1 MINVPWSQPGKTWS
15 VGDRSCYFL
24 SQAMTM
30 AIDLSLNKI
39 VVPSTIIRASGAMD
53 KIAPSECI
61 NAQRALKLDG
71 HDEVDPSSELGRR
84 LLRIRERV
92 WIALFTLD
100 RGVCLARGRTWTVP
114 AGPLIDTCE
123 TWHVSD
129 VADQEDGSLVATC
142 VLRRDF
148 GGLISSIRSTCDNNH
163 FTSGSGPGM
172 VKYMREKVEGF
183 FTNWSNTWTFQIC
196 QQGGKV
202 PPYVEILVS
211 HGKLSAYCSVI
222 NHPTA
227 AMEIKQFFRAAG
239 LTAALD
245 VIRVV
250 IENEAKLQSLPNN
263 SVIMVSFAACFIL
276 GLSTTRRNGRSY
288 IAPQIKRSVLEAA
301 AVLDRLGS
309 VTQHRHGASKLFG
322 QHIRRII
329 QQHSFPVDEVESEQN
344 TLGNETNGSM
354 HHTFMRSAPFML
366 QPASQPG
373 ILQDYSGFDSMSED
387 QLLAA
392 IVNAKDDIEN
402 FHAEFQTE
410 DSLFMNWLDWPV

>member
-1 MINVPWSQPGKTWS
+1 MILSVIDYPSFHQHLSHTRWGLDRVIHSPEFVRSRSAFLFTSILAGTALFLADASALSVRLQNHCKTLALRASSGDFRSLEIVLAFMINVPWSQPGKTWS

-39 VVPSTIIRASGAMD
+39 VIPSTIIRPSGAMD

-71 HDEVDPSSELGRR
+71 HNEVDPSSELGRR

-183 FTNWSNTWTFQIC
+183 FTN
-196 QQGGKV
+196 
-202 PPYVEILVS
+202 
-211 HGKLSAYCSVI
+211 
-222 NHPTA
+222 
-227 AMEIKQFFRAAG
+227 
-239 LTAALD
+239 
-245 VIRVV
+245 
-250 IENEAKLQSLPNN
+250 
-263 SVIMVSFAACFIL
+263 
-276 GLSTTRRNGRSY
+276 
-288 IAPQIKRSVLEAA
+288 
-301 AVLDRLGS
+301 
-309 VTQHRHGASKLFG
+309 
-322 QHIRRII
+322 
-329 QQHSFPVDEVESEQN
+329 
-344 TLGNETNGSM
+344 
-354 HHTFMRSAPFML
+354 
-366 QPASQPG
+366 
-373 ILQDYSGFDSMSED
+373 
-387 QLLAA
+387 
-392 IVNAKDDIEN
+392 
-402 FHAEFQTE
+402 
-410 DSLFMNWLDWPV
+410 